1 MQKRLKNS
9 SNTVDILPIDPIDPE
24 TGTIRR
30 AADILARQGL
40 LVFPTTGLYG
50 LGADALSVE
59 AIERVFAVKRRPS
72 HMPLLVMIAALDGLD
87 GLVASIPAYAHPL
100 MGLWPGG
107 ITLIFDAG
115 ERVPDNLT
123 GGTGKIG
130 VRLPA
135 HPVARALTRAFSG
148 PITATSANLS
158 GLPAPFR
165 TMDLD
170 GRISTRVDMVLDA
183 GRLAGGGGS
192 TIVDV
197 TCWPVR
203 VLREGA
209 VSRGVIDRALKSG

>member
-1 MQKRLKNS
+1 LVQRLKNS
-9 SNTVDILPIDPIDPE
+9 SNTADIRPIDPIDPE
-24 TGTIRR
+24 AETIRR
-30 AADILARQGL
+30 AADVLVRKGL

-50 LGADALSVE
+50 LGADALCVE

-72 HMPLLVMIAALDGLD
+72 HMPLLVMIVALDDMD
-87 GLVASIPAYAHPL
+87 GLVASIPEYAHPL

-115 ERVPDNLT
+115 ERVPTSLT
-123 GGTGKIG
+123 GGMGKIG

-135 HPVARALTRAFSG
+135 HPVARALTRAFGG

-158 GLPAPFR
+158 GLPAPSR

-170 GRISTRVDMVLDA
+170 DRISTRVDMVLDA
-183 GRLAGGGGS
+183 GSLAGGVGS
-192 TIVDV
+192 TIVDL

-203 VLREGA
+203 VVREGA
-209 VSRGVIDRALKSG
+209 VSRDAIDRALESG